1 MPKERSDKR
10 LAGIE
15 PGSPRAVQ
23 LMAWVK
29 TPGLKWDDVKTL
41 VETEWGIK
49 TSRTAVVR
57 KFDELDQ
64 HEQFERRKEQIRA
77 SGFQGRAAV
86 EAVREAG
93 INDEQLEADL
103 KSAIMEARAAG
114 APLENVQQ
122 LVAMWSTVVSRIADK
137 AKVSISQET
146 IAHEKARW
154 QAAQQKKIDAGL
166 DELARESDQD
176 PETLALLQK
185 VRERIASKTAEGEA
199 A

>member
-23 LMAWVK
+23 LVAWVK
-29 TPGLKWDDVKTL
+29 TPGLKWDDVKAL

-57 KFDELDQ
+57 KFDEIDQ
-64 HEQFERRKEQIRA
+64 HDQFERRKQEIRA

-93 INDEQLEADL
+93 ITDEQLEADL
-103 KSAIMEARAAG
+103 KAAIMEARAG
-114 APLENVQQ
+114 QGSLETIQQ
-122 LVAMWSTVVSRIADK
+122 LVAMWSTIVSRIADK
-137 AKVSISQET
+137 AKVAVNQDA
-146 IAHEKARW
+146 IAHEKTKWA
-154 QAAQQKKIDAGL
+154 AAQQKKIDAGL
-166 DELARESDQD
+166 DELAREADQD

-185 VRERIASKTAEGEA
+185 VRERIAAKMQQEA